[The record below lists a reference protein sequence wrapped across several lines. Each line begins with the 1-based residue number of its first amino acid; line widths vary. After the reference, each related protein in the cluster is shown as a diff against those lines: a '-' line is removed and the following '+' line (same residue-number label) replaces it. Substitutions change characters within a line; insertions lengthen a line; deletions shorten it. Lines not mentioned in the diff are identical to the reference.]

1 MAVNTVG
8 DFIKSVFPTLINKK
22 KSVFAALFAND
33 DKTGTIETIFNE
45 LEETRKVWEVDGA
58 DIYNQTGEQLE
69 KTLGLFSVLERVNS
83 DTDETILAR
92 LRLLFYRNGDTVW
105 GDKWNILNL
114 FKEFFNSENVWLIN
128 NTDDENLLINGD
140 FENQDAWILTDGA
153 SYEREARFEG
163 TTGILF
169 NSSGTLK
176 QTVSVSAKTVYFLH
190 FFLKGNVKV
199 NITDNNGRYW
209 IPDGDTG
216 AWSNTEHWTS
226 FVCAKDWCNRSMF
239 FINDSLVSSVTV
251 TFGYESGYYGFVDY
265 VRLNKKT
272 KASTFSLI
280 AVFEGT
286 TTDDTANLAPGT
298 NDPIV
303 AFDYDSM
310 MYGSPGNADATQD
323 AQGVSFLDDEN
334 TGTITEDVS
343 PTVHG
348 GKDDVEP
355 TEGYENMTYLD
366 EQKAL
371 APESPVG
378 YDGHK
383 SVDYEKMSYFDKS
396 FLFGRSG
403 LKELY
408 QGIMDIVQPAGVTS
422 FIELLTRETDIQ

>member
-1 MAVNTVG
+1 MAVNTNG
-8 DFIKSVFPTLINKK
+8 DFIKSVFPTLINRKN
-22 KSVFAALFAND
+22 SVFEALFAND
-33 DKTGTIETIFNE
+33 SKTGTIETIFNE
-45 LEETRKVWEVDGA
+45 LEEERKAWEVDGA

-69 KTLGLFSVLERVNS
+69 KTLALFSVLERVNS
-83 DTDETILAR
+83 DTDATILAR
-92 LRLLFYRNGDTVW
+92 LKLLFYRNGDKVW

-114 FKEFFNSENVWLIN
+114 FKTFFGSENIWLIN
-128 NTDDENLLINGD
+128 NTDDENLLTNGD
-140 FENQDAWILTDGA
+140 FENRDAWVLTDGA

-163 TTGILF
+163 AAGVLF
-169 NSSGTLK
+169 NSSGTLE

-199 NITDNNGRYW
+199 KITDNNGRFW
-209 IPDGDTG
+209 NSTGGEMG
-216 AWSNTEHWTS
+216 AWGNAEHWTS
-226 FVCAKDWCNRSMF
+226 FKSDEWGNQSLF
-239 FINDSLVSSVTV
+239 FINDNGVTSVKV
-251 TFGYESGYYGFVDY
+251 TFGYESGFYGFVDY

-298 NDPIV
+298 NDPIE
-303 AFDYDSM
+303 AFDYDQM
-310 MYGSPGNADATQD
+310 MYHSPGNADATQD
-323 AQGVSFLDDEN
+323 AQGVSYLDDEN
-334 TGTITEDVS
+334 TAAITEDVS

-348 GKDDVEP
+348 GNGDVEP
-355 TEGYENMTYLD
+355 MEGYDNMTYLD

-383 SVDYEKMSYFDKS
+383 TVDYEKMSYFDNA
-396 FLFGRSG
+396 FLFGRGG

-422 FIELLTRETDIQ
+422 YIELLTRETDVQ

>member
-22 KSVFAALFAND
+22 KSVFSALFAND
-33 DKTGTIETIFNE
+33 SKTGTIETIFNE
-45 LEETRKVWEVDGA
+45 LEETRKVWEIDSA
-58 DIYNQTGEQLE
+58 NIYNQTGEQLE
-69 KTLGLFSVLERVNS
+69 KTLALFSVLERVNS
-83 DTDETILAR
+83 DTDHTILAR
-92 LRLLFYRNGDTVW
+92 LRLLFYRNGDKVW

-114 FKEFFNSENVWLIN
+114 FKTFFNSENVWLIN

-140 FENQDAWILTDGA
+140 FENQGAWVLTDGA

-169 NSSGTLK
+169 NSSGTLE
-176 QTVSVSAKTVYFLH
+176 QTVNVNAKTVYFLH
-190 FFLKGNVKV
+190 FFLKGNVRVK
-199 NITDNNGRYW
+199 ITDNNGRYW
-209 IPDGDTG
+209 IPKGYTG
-216 AWSNTEHWTS
+216 AWGNTEHWTS
-226 FVCAKDWCNRSMF
+226 FASNDWCNRSMF
-239 FINDSLVSSVTV
+239 FINDSRVSSVTV
-251 TFGYESGYYGFVDY
+251 TFGYETGHFGFVDY

-303 AFDYDSM
+303 AHDYDHM

-323 AQGVSFLDDEN
+323 AQGVSYLDDEN
-334 TGTITEDVS
+334 TAAITEDVS

-348 GKDDVEP
+348 GNSDVEP
-355 TEGYENMTYLD
+355 MEGYDNMTYLD

-371 APESPVG
+371 APDSPVG

-383 SVDYEKMSYFDKS
+383 TVDYEKMSYFDNA
-396 FLFGRSG
+396 FLFGRGG

-422 FIELLTRETDIQ
+422 FIELLTRETDVQ

>member
-22 KSVFAALFAND
+22 KSVFSALFAND
-33 DKTGTIETIFNE
+33 SKTGTIETIFNE
-45 LEETRKVWEVDGA
+45 LEETRKVWEIDSA
-58 DIYNQTGEQLE
+58 NIYNQTGEQLE
-69 KTLGLFSVLERVNS
+69 KTLALFSVLERVNS
-83 DTDETILAR
+83 DTDRTILAR
-92 LRLLFYRNGDTVW
+92 LRLLFYRNGDKVW
-105 GDKWNILNL
+105 GDKWDILNL
-114 FKEFFNSENVWLIN
+114 FKTFFNSENVWLIN

-140 FENQDAWILTDGA
+140 FENQDAWVLTDGA

-169 NSSGTLK
+169 NSSGTLE
-176 QTVSVSAKTVYFLH
+176 QTVNVNAKTVYFLH
-190 FFLKGNVKV
+190 FFLKGNVRVK
-199 NITDNNGRYW
+199 ITDNNGRYW
-209 IPDGDTG
+209 IPEGYTG
-216 AWSNTEHWTS
+216 AWGNTEHWTS
-226 FVCAKDWCNRSMF
+226 FASNDWCNRSMF
-239 FINDSLVSSVTV
+239 FINDSRVSSVTV
-251 TFGYESGYYGFVDY
+251 TFGYETGHFGFVDY

-303 AFDYDSM
+303 AHDYDHM

-323 AQGVSFLDDEN
+323 AQM
-334 TGTITEDVS
+334 
-343 PTVHG
+343 
-348 GKDDVEP
+348 
-355 TEGYENMTYLD
+355 EGYDNMTYLD

-371 APESPVG
+371 APDSPVG

-383 SVDYEKMSYFDKS
+383 TVDYEKMSYFDNA
-396 FLFGRSG
+396 FLFGRGG

-408 QGIMDIVQPAGVTS
+408 QGIMDIVQPGGVTS
-422 FIELLTRETDIQ
+422 FIELLTRETDVQ